1 MTAYCDQQHEGCVWY
16 HHDCLGLSLA
26 KGQQLEVSRTRFV
39 CPHCTDIDISTPSD
53 HPTSAT
59 IEQYPSIIHGSSHIF
74 KPCTD
79 FL

>member
-1 MTAYCDQQHEGCVWY
+1 MINSVRVVVYDY
-16 HHDCLGLSLA
+16 LGLSLA
-26 KGQQLEVSRTRFV
+26 EGQRLGASGTKFV
-39 CPHCTDIDISTPSD
+39 CPHCTDIDTSTPSD

-59 IEQYPSIIHGSSHIF
+59 IEQDPSTIRDSSHIF